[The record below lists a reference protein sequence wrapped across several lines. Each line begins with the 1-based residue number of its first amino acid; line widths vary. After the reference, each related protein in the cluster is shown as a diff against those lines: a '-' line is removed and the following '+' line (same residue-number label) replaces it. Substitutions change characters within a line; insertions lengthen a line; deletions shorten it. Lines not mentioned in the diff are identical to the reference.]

1 MSWICEKCGFTWRF
15 HVDECVKCK
24 VKAIEYLPTSY
35 IVKGLTEVRNPSE
48 GHYDVPYYVLLLED
62 ENKRLSLR
70 KSLKKFEIGSK
81 FDENLNKVNLPK
93 IGIIGTGVTAAGIAQ
108 VALMS
113 GCNVI
118 LKGRSVSSLDNA
130 MNRIRS
136 ALSKHVIHKKELD
149 LMLTSINLT
158 QNMSDLAGVDI
169 VIEAVIEDINVKRA
183 VFKDLEAVCSEDTVL
198 ATNTSSLSIDEISG
212 ALNHPERVI
221 GMHFF
226 NPVPKMRLVEIVCGA
241 KTDQK
246 TIESTRQAARSLQKT
261 PVMVKN
267 SPAFIVNRLLM
278 TFLNE
283 AVQMLENE
291 LATKE
296 DIDNAVELGLK
307 HPIGPFKLMDLI
319 GIDVFNKIM
328 DTLHEAMP
336 NKYKLSDLLEEM
348 ERKALLGRKTGKG
361 FYTYS

>member
-1 MSWICEKCGFTWRF
+1 M
-15 HVDECVKCK
+15 KCK
-24 VKAIEYLPTSY
+24 VKTREYSPIAY
-35 IVKGLTEVRNPSE
+35 IVKGVTEVRNPSE

-70 KSLKKFEIGSK
+70 KSFNIFEIGNK
-81 FDENLNKVNLPK
+81 FDESLNKIHLPQ
-93 IGIIGTGVTAAGIAQ
+93 IGIVGTGVTAVGIAQ
-108 VALMS
+108 IALMS

-118 LKGRSVSSLDNA
+118 LKGRSISSLDNA

-136 ALSKHVIHKKELD
+136 ALSKHVIRKKELD
-149 LMLTSINLT
+149 VMLSSIKPT
-158 QNMSDLAGVDI
+158 QNMSDLASVDI
-169 VIEAVIEDINVKRA
+169 VIEAVIEDINVKRD
-183 VFKDLEAVCSEDTVL
+183 VFKDLEAVCSENTVL

-212 ALNHPERVI
+212 ILNHPERVI

-226 NPVPKMRLVEIVCGA
+226 NPVSKMRLVEIVCGA
-241 KTDQK
+241 KTDQRA
-246 TIESTRQAARSLQKT
+246 IEYTRQTARSLQKT
-261 PVMVKN
+261 PVIVKN

-283 AVQMLENE
+283 AVQILEDE

-307 HPIGPFKLMDLI
+307 HPIGPFKLLDLI

-336 NKYKLSDLLEEM
+336 NKYKLSALLEEM
-348 ERKALLGRKTGKG
+348 ESEALLGRKTGKG